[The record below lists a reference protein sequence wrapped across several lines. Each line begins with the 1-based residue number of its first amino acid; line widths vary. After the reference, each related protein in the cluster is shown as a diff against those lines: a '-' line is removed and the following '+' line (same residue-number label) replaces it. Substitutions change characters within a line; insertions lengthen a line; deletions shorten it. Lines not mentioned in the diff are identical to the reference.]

1 VSRGALETPPEEN
14 QPPQL
19 GKPSNVAAG
28 VPAIISTMKH
38 GISKSGITGA
48 ISSLNRV
55 NKFGGFDCPG
65 CAWPDPD
72 GHRTIAEFCENGAK
86 AVADEA
92 TKKTITPQFFDQHS
106 VQELST
112 KSDQWLNS
120 QGRLSSPMILKSGSN
135 NYTSISW
142 NKAFDMIA
150 DELCSLKE
158 PDDAIFY
165 TSGRTSNEAAFL
177 WQLLAR
183 GFGTNNLPDCS
194 NMCHESSGFALS
206 DSIGIGKGTVK
217 LEDFNKAD
225 LILVVGQNPGTN
237 HPRMLTALRDA
248 RKNGA
253 SIISINPLIETG
265 MKKFKHPQNPLEMLG
280 SGKSIADQHVRVK
293 INGDLALFRGINNLL
308 LKDEMY
314 DSNFIDN
321 FTSNFDAYKESI
333 SEVEWSVIEEISGVS
348 KSEIQTL
355 ANIIANSKSMITCW
369 AMGITQH
376 HNSVETIQEIVN
388 THLIGGHIG
397 RGGAGVCPVRGHSNV
412 QGDRTVGIN
421 HIITTE
427 FADRIN
433 QTTGI
438 DVPLGHG
445 FDAVNAASAMIE
457 KRGKIFF
464 AMGGN
469 FLSAMSDTK
478 SISMAMNNCKLT
490 VFISTKLNRNHLIT
504 GDQSLILP
512 CLGRTEIDNQSS
524 GKQFVSVENSMGIV
538 HSSQGHMTPRSNDLL
553 SEPAIV
559 CGIANALESRR
570 SFSTLNW
577 TELCNNYDQIRS
589 LIEATIDGFED
600 YNKRINNKSG
610 FYLPNPPRD
619 DLEFRTNSGKANFI
633 FNPISYLQPEND
645 ELIMMTI
652 RSHDQYNTTIYSD
665 QDRYRGIKS
674 GRRIVMMNPLD
685 SEERLLRTGDIVD
698 LISNFNG
705 ELRKSEKW
713 YIVEYDIPKGNIATY
728 FPEANELIPL
738 QSTARGSNTPTSK
751 SVIVR
756 VEKHQD

>member
-1 VSRGALETPPEEN
+1 MSRGALETPPEEN

-314 DSNFIDN
+314 DSNFIDD

-333 SEVEWSVIEEISGVS
+333 SEVEWSVIEEISGVT

-355 ANIIANSKSMITCW
+355 ANIIAKSKSMITCW